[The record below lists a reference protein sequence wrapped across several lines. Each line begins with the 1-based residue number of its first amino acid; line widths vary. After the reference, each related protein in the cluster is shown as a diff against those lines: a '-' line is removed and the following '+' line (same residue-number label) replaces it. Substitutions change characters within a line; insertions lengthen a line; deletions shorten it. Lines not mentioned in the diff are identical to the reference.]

1 MRSCTSSIIC
11 IRGDIEIVEMRL
23 RFRLRMF
30 PPQWRPFGIRRWK
43 NNAATT
49 RTPFVSITME
59 TLPALY
65 PISSCSLCFAG
76 LLSPLNPLSSSFS
89 LPLCFLHPPIPFSSP
104 SGNSF
109 ACLYVSS
116 RATRYN
122 ATPGCIVDQSHQTNQ
137 WLQHDMTTAW
147 CTCNRSY
154 FQRFFHLMS
163 WKLHLTVYLNLLH
176 GPSMISRIVLRNNII
191 IFMIKIRYFYVKM
204 FRCFIKEY
212 ITSKLVKLFISQVI
226 NQVINYFN

>member
-1 MRSCTSSIIC
+1 MYIVNNLHTRRYWNRRNAFEIPVAHVSSIVTPVRDPEVKKQC
-11 IRGDIEIVEMRL
+11 CNDPNPF
-23 RFRLRMF
+23 RFDHDGNSSRALSYF
-30 PPQWRPFGIRRWK
+30 FLLSLFRW
-43 NNAATT
+43 
-49 RTPFVSITME
+49 S
-59 TLPALY
+59 
-65 PISSCSLCFAG
+65 PISPWSSFLFF
-76 LLSPLNPLSSSFS
+76 LSSSLF
-89 LPLCFLHPPIPFSSP
+89 PPSAYSVLVTLWW
-104 SGNSF
+104 NSF

-147 CTCNRSY
+147 CRCNRSY

-176 GPSMISRIVLRNNII
+176 GRSMISRIVLRNNTI

-204 FRCFIKEY
+204 FRCFIKKY